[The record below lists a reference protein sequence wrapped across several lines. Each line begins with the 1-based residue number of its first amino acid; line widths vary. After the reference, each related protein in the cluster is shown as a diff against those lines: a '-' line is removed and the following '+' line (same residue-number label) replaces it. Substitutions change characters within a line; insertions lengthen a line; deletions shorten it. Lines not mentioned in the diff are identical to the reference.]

1 MTAKR
6 DRGKSK
12 EAEIEAVATELDGL
26 LEELAEAV
34 AGIGAILKRSK
45 QPPPDSNVKVVR
57 DE

>member
-6 DRGKSK
+6 GKGK
-12 EAEIEAVATELDGL
+12 EAEIEAVAAELDGL

-45 QPPPDSNVKVVR
+45 QPPPDNNVKVVR